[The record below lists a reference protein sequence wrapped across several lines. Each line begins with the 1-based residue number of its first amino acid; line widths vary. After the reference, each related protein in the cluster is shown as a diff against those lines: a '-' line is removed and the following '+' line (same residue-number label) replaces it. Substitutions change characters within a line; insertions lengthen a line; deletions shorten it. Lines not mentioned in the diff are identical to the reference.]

1 MYKKILCVICVVSL
15 LVMPMSHGVKAE
27 NGLTE
32 NYEFYEYDYN
42 TREVSTYTVSAV
54 NSVQSTWELFSDA
67 EVSDM
72 SAFVESGSDIVMP
85 KTIIGDHDTRIPTP
99 PSNGAPYSSVVFI
112 LTTYDSDG
120 DGIADEAYRG
130 TGFLVS
136 SKVVV
141 TAAHVIH
148 EDGMELVEMRI
159 YTDVHSTSEDP
170 SVALADA
177 TYYYPARWT
186 WSTNWSDT
194 TIRKNYDYCVIE
206 LFTPQIRPY
215 YFNCVMSSNADT
227 PQNVYVSGYPGNMG
241 YQQVQS
247 YGQLTYTDYYVCHF
261 TNDATRGMSGG
272 PIYRTDCIGIVTRQE
287 PNYNEGNL
295 FTPYIYNLICSKIA
309 DNQ

>member
-32 NYEFYEYDYN
+32 NYEFYECDYN
-42 TREVSTYTVSAV
+42 TREVSTYTVPVV
-54 NSVQSTWELFSDA
+54 NTVQSTWELFSDA
-67 EVSDM
+67 EVSNM
-72 SAFVESGSDIVMP
+72 SAFMGLENNTLMP
-85 KTIIGDHDTRIPTP
+85 NTIIGNDTRIPTP
-99 PSNGAPYSSVVFI
+99 PSGGAPYSSVVFI
-112 LTTYDSDG
+112 YLAYDNDG
-120 DGIADEAYRG
+120 DGIADDARSG

-141 TAAHVIH
+141 TAAHVVH

-159 YTDVHSTSEDP
+159 YTDVHSASEDI
-170 SVALADA
+170 SVAVADA

-227 PQNVYVSGYPGNMG
+227 PQNVYVSGYPGDMG
-241 YQQVQS
+241 HQQVQS
-247 YGQLTYTDYYVCHF
+247 YGQMTYTDYYICRL
-261 TNDATRGMSGG
+261 TNDAMTGMSGG
-272 PIYRTDCIGIVTRQE
+272 PIYRTDCIGIITRQK
-287 PNYNEGNL
+287 PDYNEGNL
-295 FTPYIYNLICSKIA
+295 FTPDIYNLICSKIA